1 MNKKAYSPEDPIAA
15 TATALVPAALG
26 VIRTSGTDAIQLV
39 SKIFSRPKALLE
51 AKPNTIVYGWITD
64 GSKPAGQQKI
74 DEVLVAVYHGPKS
87 YTGEDMAEIFCHGGT
102 ITVLSILNL
111 LLANGFRQAEKGEFT
126 FRSFING
133 KGDLTKAEAVKEII
147 GSKTDESRSRAAER
161 LDGSL
166 YSEIE
171 DIKQQ
176 LLKVIAS
183 LEVEI
188 EYPEDEENIAET
200 FDTTELL
207 KIKKRMETLCASWDT
222 EKLYQDGAKVVL
234 CGKTNAGKSSLFNV
248 LLKEDRAIV
257 SDIHGTTRDWL
268 ESTVS
273 FDGIPVQ
280 LFDTA
285 GLRKT
290 DDVIEQKGVERS
302 ISLTE
307 QADIILYLIDS
318 SIGIEKEDASFIES
332 FCKTDEKSKLVIVMN
347 KSDKTAQSCKELIAK
362 TQTRFPGTVIIPV
375 STKTTDGIRD
385 LVSAVKGLLVHK
397 EKTENT
403 VGLGSERQKKILD
416 EALDSV
422 NHVFEV
428 TNEGFTLDAA
438 VQDIEDAIS
447 SLAEITGEVTPDD
460 ILESVFSSFCVGK

>member
-1 MNKKAYSPEDPIAA
+1 MNKKGYSPEDPIAA

-26 VIRTSGTDAIQLV
+26 VIRASGKNAIQLV
-39 SKIFSRPKALLE
+39 SKLFSRPKALLE

-64 GSKPAGQQKI
+64 GTKPAEHQKI
-74 DEVLVAVYHGPKS
+74 DEVMVAVYHAPKS
-87 YTGEDMAEIFCHGGT
+87 YTGEDMVEIFCHGGP
-102 ITVLSILNL
+102 ITVVSILNL
-111 LLANGFRQAEKGEFT
+111 LLSNGFRQAEKGEFT

-147 GSKTDESRSRAAER
+147 ASKTDESRSRAAER

-188 EYPEDEENIAET
+188 EYPEDEENIAES
-200 FDTTELL
+200 FDTTELQ
-207 KIKKRMETLCASWDT
+207 KVKKRMETLCESWDT

-268 ESTVS
+268 ESGIS

-280 LFDTA
+280 LYDTA
-285 GLRKT
+285 GLRET
-290 DDVIEQKGVERS
+290 DDIIEQKGVERS
-302 ISLTE
+302 INLTE

-318 SIGIEKEDASFIES
+318 SVGVDKEDKTFIENLY
-332 FCKTDEKSKLVIVMN
+332 KTQDKSKLVVVMN
-347 KSDKTAQSCKELIAK
+347 KSDKTTLPSHEIVAK
-362 TQTRFPGTVIIPV
+362 TKKQLSDTAIIPV

-385 LVSAVKGLLVHK
+385 LVSAVKGLLVRK
-397 EKTENT
+397 EKAENIA
-403 VGLGSERQKKILD
+403 GLGSERQKKILD

-422 NHVFEV
+422 NHVFKV
-428 TNEGFTLDAA
+428 TSEGFTLDAA

>member
-1 MNKKAYSPEDPIAA
+1 MNKKAYTPEEPIAA
-15 TATALVPAALG
+15 IATALVPAALG
-26 VIRTSGTDAIQLV
+26 VIRTSGRNAVQLV
-39 SKIFSRPKALLE
+39 SKVFSRPKALLG
-51 AKPNTIVYGWITD
+51 AKPNSIVYGWIKD
-64 GSKPAGQQKI
+64 SSKPAGQQNI
-74 DEVLVAVYHGPKS
+74 DEVLAAVYHAPKS
-87 YTGEDMAEIFCHGGT
+87 YTGEDMVEIFCHGGT
-102 ITVLSILNL
+102 ITVISILNL

-147 GSKTDESRSRAAER
+147 GSKTDESRSHAAER
-161 LDGSL
+161 LEGSL

-188 EYPEDEENIAET
+188 EYPEDEENIADS
-200 FDTTELL
+200 FDTTELR
-207 KIKKRMETLCASWDT
+207 KIKKRMETLRASWDT

-248 LLKEDRAIV
+248 LLKEERAIV

-280 LFDTA
+280 LYDTA
-285 GLRKT
+285 GLRET
-290 DDVIEQKGVERS
+290 DDIIEQKGVERS

-318 SIGIEKEDASFIES
+318 STGVTAEDTDFIQN
-332 FCKTDEKSKLVIVMN
+332 FKDEKSKLVILMN
-347 KSDKTAQSCKELIAK
+347 KSDKTKKTVEELTSTAKQS
-362 TQTRFPGTVIIPV
+362 FPDTPIIPV

-385 LVSAVKGLLVHK
+385 LVYSVKKLLSAK
-397 EKTENT
+397 EKKEAS
-403 VGLGSERQKKILD
+403 VGLGSERQKKLID
-416 EALDSV
+416 EALESV
-422 NHVFEV
+422 NHVFVVSE
-428 TNEGFTLDAA
+428 EGFTLDAA